1 MYLDLLIRLI
11 DLTPT
16 AQKIYVSLL
25 KHGTAYPRNIR
36 KNIRKNIPKEEVFDI
51 IKSLKIN
58 IANSHKYM
66 RELVSKDFIEMGRW
80 NNWDQKISHKTDT
93 LASADGVN
101 LL

>member
-25 KHGTAYPRNIR
+25 KHGSAYPRNI
-36 KNIRKNIPKEEVFDI
+36 KKCIPKEEVFNI

-58 IANSHKYM
+58 TANSHKYM
-66 RELVSKDFIEMGRW
+66 RELVSKNFIEMGRW
-80 NNWDQKISHKTDT
+80 NNWDQKISYKTDT

>member
-25 KHGTAYPRNIR
+25 KLRSTEAY
-36 KNIRKNIPKEEVFDI
+36 IPKEDVFKT
-51 IKSLKIN
+51 IKSLGIN
-58 IANSHKYM
+58 TANSHKYM
-66 RELVSKDFIEMGRW
+66 RELASKNFIEMGRW
-80 NNWDQKISHKTDT
+80 NTWDTKISYKTDT

>member
-25 KHGTAYPRNIR
+25 KLGTGYPQNTKRYIS
-36 KNIRKNIPKEEVFDI
+36 KEDVFNI

-58 IANSHKYM
+58 TANSHKYM
-66 RELVSKDFIEMGRW
+66 RELVSKNFIEMGRW
-80 NNWDQKISHKTDT
+80 NHYEKEISYKTDT

>member
-25 KHGTAYPRNIR
+25 KHGAVYPRNIR
-36 KNIRKNIPKEEVFDI
+36 KYIPKEEVFNV

-58 IANSHKYM
+58 TANSHKYM
-66 RELVSKDFIEMGRW
+66 RELADKSFIEMGCW
-80 NNWDQKISHKTDT
+80 NNWDEGISYKTDT

>member
-1 MYLDLLIRLI
+1 MYLDLLMRLI

-16 AQKIYVSLL
+16 AQKIYVALL
-25 KHGTAYPRNIR
+25 KLGTSYPQNTKKYIS
-36 KNIRKNIPKEEVFDI
+36 KEDIFNI

-58 IANSHKYM
+58 TANSHKYM
-66 RELVSKDFIEMGRW
+66 RELVNKNFIEMGRW
-80 NNWDQKISHKTDT
+80 NGRDRISYKTDT